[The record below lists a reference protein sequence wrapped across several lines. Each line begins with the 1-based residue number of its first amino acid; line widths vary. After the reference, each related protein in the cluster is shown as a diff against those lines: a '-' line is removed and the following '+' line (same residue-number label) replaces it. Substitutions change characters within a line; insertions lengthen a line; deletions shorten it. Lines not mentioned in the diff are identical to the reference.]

1 MVLAY
6 NDQQTRYQKHQEGRN
21 KQQQQYQVQLT
32 ELQTNRKN
40 SAQNIQ
46 QIEEKIGLLKIEV
59 GEGLHPFGYD
69 LATTSFKKSLVELKE
84 KRQLFEA
91 KDKQFLALEKEV
103 ALQEQRIEQVTQQV
117 QQLHQQLQT
126 QTQTHQAL
134 ATAFQKIRDKRIE
147 LFQEQSV
154 KVVKEQMLSQLQ
166 QLETEEATLKQQLK
180 EAEIALTTTKN
191 SFQSITANATKN
203 EDSLANLQTKLS
215 QKISKQGFSSLD
227 QLKAAHLTA
236 EIVDQIEHQKAQLQK
251 QVTIQEQQLQNTLKS
266 LEKTQKQQL
275 THLTIEQLVPQLE
288 EKENA
293 YQELLQGIGRRK
305 QRLEENDQKKKQSKT
320 LVDKLQLQKK
330 EFDRWAKLQDLIGSR
345 DGKKFRVFAQGL
357 TLKKLTELAN
367 RHLQHLNGRYILNK
381 PNDRDLELEIID
393 TFQADNIRSINTLSG
408 GESFLVSLA
417 LALGLSDLAGRN
429 THIQSLFIDEGFGTL
444 DESALDL
451 AISTLE
457 NLQADGKT
465 IGVISHIKELKE
477 RITTQIQVQK
487 TSSGFSEIRIT

>member
-1 MVLAY
+1 
-6 NDQQTRYQKHQEGRN
+6 
-21 KQQQQYQVQLT
+21 
-32 ELQTNRKN
+32 
-40 SAQNIQ
+40 
-46 QIEEKIGLLKIEV
+46 
-59 GEGLHPFGYD
+59 
-69 LATTSFKKSLVELKE
+69 
-84 KRQLFEA
+84 
-91 KDKQFLALEKEV
+91 
-103 ALQEQRIEQVTQQV
+103 
-117 QQLHQQLQT
+117 
-126 QTQTHQAL
+126 
-134 ATAFQKIRDKRIE
+134 
-147 LFQEQSV
+147 
-154 KVVKEQMLSQLQ
+154 MLSQLQ

-393 TFQADNIRSINTLSG
+393 TFQACLLYTSPSPRDQRGSRMPS
-408 GESFLVSLA
+408 
-417 LALGLSDLAGRN
+417 
-429 THIQSLFIDEGFGTL
+429 
-444 DESALDL
+444 SA
-451 AISTLE
+451 
-457 NLQADGKT
+457 
-465 IGVISHIKELKE
+465 
-477 RITTQIQVQK
+477 
-487 TSSGFSEIRIT
+487 